1 VGDFSVI
8 PIAVARDIKQAV
20 PVSGSF
26 AGEAGD
32 FLGMEVEVS
41 IS

>member
-1 VGDFSVI
+1 
-8 PIAVARDIKQAV
+8 V

-26 AGEAGD
+26 AGEAED
-32 FLGMEVEVS
+32 FLGMEVEVK